1 MKKNKLKS
9 KKTNK
14 TISRIST
21 YNTLNENK
29 LYDILENNI
38 NKPYTNSILEENNV
52 PSEEI
57 GTLLPQDN
65 NIQNTNTPQ
74 NNIPT
79 ENEDYEADEY
89 NLPEQGPGPVIVPYN
104 PLQQGPGPVIPPYFP
119 PQQGPGPVIQ
129 PYFPPQQGPGPV
141 IPPGQKMPNV
151 KIKSVYTNTFIIS
164 GYKNILYAV
173 GTNYNQGEVFR
184 IIPITSAHVIVR
196 VVGEGFI
203 RINNQG
209 TLIADTNRDKAS
221 RFIMFRQGSMIFAL
235 LAPNG
240 RFVEVRSRDNMLVAR
255 GTYASARSLFRFR
268 QVNP

>member
-104 PLQQGPGPVIPPYFP
+104 PL
-119 PQQGPGPVIQ
+119 
-129 PYFPPQQGPGPV
+129 QQGPGPV

>member
-52 PSEEI
+52 PSEEM

-89 NLPEQGPGPVIVPYN
+89 NLPEQGPGPVIP
-104 PLQQGPGPVIPPYFP
+104 
-119 PQQGPGPVIQ
+119 

-240 RFVEVRSRDNMLVAR
+240 RFVEVRSRDNM
-255 GTYASARSLFRFR
+255 
-268 QVNP
+268 

>member
-14 TISRIST
+14 TTSRIST
-21 YNTLNENK
+21 DNTLNENK
-29 LYDILENNI
+29 LYNVLENNI
-38 NKPYTNSILEENNV
+38 NTSY
-52 PSEEI
+52 
-57 GTLLPQDN
+57 
-65 NIQNTNTPQ
+65 TNTPQ

-79 ENEDYEADEY
+79 ENKDYEVDEY
-89 NLPEQGPGPVIVPYN
+89 NLPEQEPGPAIVPYN
-104 PLQQGPGPVIPPYFP
+104 PPQQSPDPVIP
-119 PQQGPGPVIQ
+119 

-184 IIPITSAHVIVR
+184 IIPVTSTHVILR

-209 TLIADTNRDKAS
+209 TLIADTNRGNAS
-221 RFIMFRQGSMIFAL
+221 RFIMFRQGSMIFTL

-268 QVNP
+268 QVNS

>member
-9 KKTNK
+9 KKANK
-14 TISRIST
+14 TTSRIST
-21 YNTLNENK
+21 DNTLNENK
-29 LYDILENNI
+29 LYDVLENNI
-38 NKPYTNSILEENNV
+38 NTSYTNYINNV

-57 GTLLPQDN
+57 GTLFPQDN

-79 ENEDYEADEY
+79 ENEDYEVDEY

-104 PLQQGPGPVIPPYFP
+104 P
-119 PQQGPGPVIQ
+119 PQQGPVPVIP

-151 KIKSVYTNTFIIS
+151 KFKSVYTNTFIIS
-164 GYKNILYAV
+164 GYRDVLYAV
-173 GTNYNQGEVFR
+173 GANYNQGEVFR
-184 IIPITSAHVIVR
+184 IIPVTSTHVILR

-221 RFIMFRQGSMIFAL
+221 RFIMFRQGSMIFTL

-240 RFVEVRSRDNMLVAR
+240 RFVEVRSRDNMLVAK
-255 GTYASARSLFRFR
+255 GTYANARSLFRFR

>member
-9 KKTNK
+9 KKANK
-14 TISRIST
+14 TTSRIST
-21 YNTLNENK
+21 DNTLNKNK
-29 LYDILENNI
+29 LYDVLENNI
-38 NKPYTNSILEENNV
+38 NTPYTNSILEEDNV

-65 NIQNTNTPQ
+65 NIQNTNTSQ

-79 ENEDYEADEY
+79 ENEDYEVDEY
-89 NLPEQGPGPVIVPYN
+89 NLPEQGPGPVIP
-104 PLQQGPGPVIPPYFP
+104 
-119 PQQGPGPVIQ
+119 

-164 GYKNILYAV
+164 GYRDVLYAV
-173 GTNYNQGEVFR
+173 GANYNQGEVFR
-184 IIPITSAHVIVR
+184 IIPVTSTHVILR

-221 RFIMFRQGSMIFAL
+221 RFIMFRQGSMIFTL

-240 RFVEVRSRDNMLVAR
+240 KFVEVRSRDNMLVAK
-255 GTYASARSLFRFR
+255 GTYANARSLFRFR
-268 QVNP
+268 QANP

>member
-1 MKKNKLKS
+1 MKKNKLRS

-14 TISRIST
+14 TTSRIST
-21 YNTLNENK
+21 DNTPNENK
-29 LYDILENNI
+29 LYDVLENNM
-38 NKPYTNSILEENNV
+38 NTPYINSILEENNV

-57 GTLLPQDN
+57 GTLLQQDN
-65 NIQNTNTPQ
+65 NIQNTNTQQ

-79 ENEDYEADEY
+79 ENEDYEVDEY
-89 NLPEQGPGPVIVPYN
+89 NLPEQEPGPVIVPYN
-104 PLQQGPGPVIPPYFP
+104 PPQQSPDSVIP
-119 PQQGPGPVIQ
+119 

-141 IPPGQKMPNV
+141 IPPGQKIPNV

-184 IIPITSAHVIVR
+184 IIPVTSTHVILR

-209 TLIADTNRDKAS
+209 TLIADTNRGNAS
-221 RFIMFRQGSMIFAL
+221 RFIMFRQGSMIFTL

-240 RFVEVRSRDNMLVAR
+240 RFVEVRSRDNMLVAK

-268 QVNP
+268 QVNS